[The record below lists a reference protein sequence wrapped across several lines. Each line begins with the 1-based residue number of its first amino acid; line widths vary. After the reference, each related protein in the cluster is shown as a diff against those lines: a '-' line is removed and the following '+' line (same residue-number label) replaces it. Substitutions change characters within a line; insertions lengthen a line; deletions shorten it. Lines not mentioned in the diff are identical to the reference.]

1 MSATPVT
8 PIEVAP
14 AAARPRISVFGRVR
28 RWPLG
33 VKIGAVI
40 VGVLALLALFAPLI
54 APYGPNQ
61 IDITSLLASPSSQH
75 LFGTDDT
82 GRDVFSRTLYALR
95 LDLVLALAVTYVP
108 FPIAVLAGSL
118 AGYFGGW
125 VDMIVSRLADIMISF
140 PFIVLVIAIVAIVGP
155 GVEGFLIGVPLS
167 AWALYARL
175 SRAEMLV
182 VREQPYMMATTALG
196 YTKRRAILKHGLPNV
211 LRPCLVYTTIDLVG
225 NLILIVVFS
234 GYENFV
240 SRIDTAGNPNWP
252 IWITRIDFAGLKQ
265 KLLASIVAISAIHV
279 LEAFLNIDASFDATK
294 MTWLVAVHLVF
305 VISALLLA
313 LSDRWGA
320 DHE

>member
-225 NLILIVVFS
+225 NLILL
-234 GYENFV
+234 
-240 SRIDTAGNPNWP
+240 
-252 IWITRIDFAGLKQ
+252 AGLSYLGFGVQ
-265 KLLASIVAISAIHV
+265 PPTAELGGIIADGQGYLLSAWWIATLPGLV
-279 LEAFLNIDASFDATK
+279 LVLFGVGVG
-294 MTWLVAVHLVF
+294 LVGEGF
-305 VISALLLA
+305 
-313 LSDRWGA
+313 SDRGLRRGGP
-320 DHE
+320 